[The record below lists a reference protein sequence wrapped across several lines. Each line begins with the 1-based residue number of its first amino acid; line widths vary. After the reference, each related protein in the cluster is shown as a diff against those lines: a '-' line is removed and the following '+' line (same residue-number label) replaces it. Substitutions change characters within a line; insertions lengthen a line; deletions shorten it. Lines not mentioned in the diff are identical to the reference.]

1 MKMFKFLS
9 IAVSVAVAQQYNG
22 PIDPVDPVDPVDPG
36 IPGGVSCWHCDAA
49 NMTHC
54 MEIGMQKN
62 CPENAQSCMVEARKR
77 GGQLESVSPTNVYM
91 SQLICY
97 DSSYA
102 KPPVIS
108 IILSFRSVWDAKVQ

>member
-1 MKMFKFLS
+1 MFKFLS

-77 GGQLESVSPTNVYM
+77 GGQLESVSPTIVYI

-97 DSSYA
+97 DSSYYMIHIR
-102 KPPVIS
+102 KH
-108 IILSFRSVWDAKVQ
+108 LS

>member
-54 MEIGMQKN
+54 MDIGMQKD

-77 GGQLESVSPTNVYM
+77 GGQLESVSSTNIYIL
-91 SQLICY
+91 QQICY
-97 DSSYA
+97 ES
-102 KPPVIS
+102 
-108 IILSFRSVWDAKVQ
+108 